1 MTGSCIDMTVEPWPN
16 AARRNVSFPSPILS
30 ANSFPMIARTFA
42 PSASAARCS
51 CRISCSRLGLHEH
64 RPRNDAAV
72 GDPERL
78 AHLAL
83 GAYRLDVVLNAVEE
97 PAQLAPGLDA
107 HELAELRGDLGEVSH
122 ADALLDGRQLAR
134 PLGRD
139 FLGLERGAVLRLQ
152 IVEILHAAVEL
163 DVVLGALLVG
173 GVVSGR
179 GGLQRA
185 KLGLRLAQLDLGFGA
200 LKHGSLSSRV
210 P

>member
-1 MTGSCIDMTVEPWPN
+1 MAERGAQERVVPLSDLVGEFLADGRPN
-16 AARRNVSFPSPILS
+16 LRALGERGALLLPDLLQSP
-30 ANSFPMIARTFA
+30 
-42 PSASAARCS
+42 
-51 CRISCSRLGLHEH
+51 GLHEH
-64 RPRNDAAV
+64 RPRDDAAV

-122 ADALLDGRQLAR
+122 ADALLDSRQLAR